1 MRIRTALI
9 LAAATA
15 AIALPASAQTYQ
27 RNCANTKN
35 SSQLGGAVVGS
46 IIGGVLGNNIASNGH
61 RADGTTVGA
70 VLGGLV
76 GAGVGGSSVRCDPV
90 PLPPP
95 PGTYAPGYSNQYGS
109 GYGYQQQPYGYSP
122 APAGAYPVDPGYSG
136 YGHGNDGYYDRDV
149 DPYGNSRL
157 YGDGYGS
164 YSRNDDYAGR
174 DCSTATQI
182 TRLPDGTVI
191 RRPVEA
197 CRDAYYGDWQVRN

>member
-15 AIALPASAQTYQ
+15 AVALPASAQTYQ

-46 IIGGVLGNNIASNGH
+46 IIGGVLGNNIATNGH

-76 GAGVGGSSVRCDPV
+76 GAGVGGSSVRCDA
-90 PLPPP
+90 LPPP
-95 PGTYAPGYSNQYGS
+95 AGTYAPGYGNQYGN

-136 YGHGNDGYYDRDV
+136 YGRDDDRYYDREV
-149 DPYGNSRL
+149 DPYGNSPL
-157 YGDGYGS
+157 YRDDYGS
-164 YSRNDDYAGR
+164 YSRKDDYAGR
-174 DCSTATQI
+174 DCTTATQI

-197 CRDAYYGDWQVRN
+197 CRDAHYGDWQVRN

>member
-1 MRIRTALI
+1 MRIKTAFI
-9 LAAATA
+9 LTAAAL

-35 SSQLGGAVVGS
+35 SSQVGGAIVGS
-46 IIGGVLGNNIASNGH
+46 IIGGVLGNNIATNGH

-76 GAGVGGSSVRCDPV
+76 GAGVGGSSVRCDA
-90 PLPPP
+90 LPPP
-95 PGTYAPGYSNQYGS
+95 AGAYAPGYGNQYGN
-109 GYGYQQQPYGYSP
+109 GYGYQQQPYGYSR
-122 APAGAYPVDPGYSG
+122 APARAYPVDPGYSD
-136 YGHGNDGYYDRDV
+136 YGRDEGYYDRDPG
-149 DPYGNSRL
+149 PYGHPSSL